1 MEFLEHLEEWK
12 IQAKDRA
19 NSVVAAKVSWIKG
32 YLVCEFSVFPLFWF
46 CITKCKI
53 SKTQHDR
60 RTVLITEKNVNVT
73 SPLLG
78 RISI

>member
-32 YLVCEFSVFPLFWF
+32 YLVCEFSVFPSLEFEI
-46 CITKCKI
+46 CTEVP
-53 SKTQHDR
+53 
-60 RTVLITEKNVNVT
+60 VLSFN
-73 SPLLG
+73 
-78 RISI
+78 